1 MSKRNVAAGVPINV
15 LINKKRVVVVGGG
28 LAGLSG
34 AIRLARRGFDVE
46 LFEKNDRLG
55 GKMNERVLPSALQ
68 GASYRFG
75 LGPSLLTMPFVLDEL
90 FASCGEERSAHLEFV
105 PIDPIC
111 RYFYPDGS
119 ILNAS
124 ADLAQMKAEIERFS
138 SKEEAER
145 YEQFLDY
152 TRRIYDL
159 TAEIFLF
166 TPFQEVR
173 KLLKRKFL
181 PALLRLPQIDALRS
195 VHAST
200 EAAFTDKR
208 LVQMFDRYAT
218 YNGSNPFIAP
228 ATLNVIPWVEYGIGG
243 YYVRGGMYRI
253 VEKLHELALSHGV
266 RVHLNADVERILH
279 DGTHV
284 RGVCVDGATV
294 HADYVLCNGDVVE
307 SFNTLIEGFDRTR
320 RRLNRLEPSVSGM
333 VFLWGV
339 KGVFPQL
346 AHHNIV
352 FSSDYEREFYQ
363 IFNERRAPSEPTIYV
378 SISSKTDADHAPPGA
393 ENWFVLLNMP
403 YLDGQHWEQ
412 VVNQMRYAVLKGLHA
427 VGIDVEARIEVESVV
442 TPEEFYRLY
451 RSNKGSIYGISSNTK
466 TAAFLRPA
474 NRSRQLRGLYFA
486 GGSAHPGGGVPL
498 VLLSGKMAA
507 ELILEDSG
515 CKT

>member
-1 MSKRNVAAGVPINV
+1 MSSVRNKSKNNAKNTSTK
-15 LINKKRVVVVGGG
+15 NRVVVIGGG

-34 AIRLARRGFDVE
+34 AIRLAQRGFDVE

-55 GKMNERVLPSALQ
+55 GKMNERVLPSHTH
-68 GASYRFG
+68 GAPYRFG

-90 FASCGEERSAHLEFV
+90 FAWCGEERSKHIEFV
-105 PIDPIC
+105 PLEPIC

-119 ILNAS
+119 VLNAS
-124 ADLAQMKAEIERFS
+124 AHLATMKSEIERFS
-138 SKEEAER
+138 SRAEAER

-152 TRRIYDL
+152 TRRIYEL

-166 TPFQEVR
+166 TPFQELR
-173 KLLKRKFL
+173 KLLKRKFV

-200 EAAFTDKR
+200 QKAFTDKR

-218 YNGSNPFIAP
+218 YNGSNPFVAP

-253 VEKLHELALSHGV
+253 VEKLHELAVSADV

-279 DGTHV
+279 DSNRVHGVRVAGT
-284 RGVCVDGATV
+284 DI

-320 RRLNRLEPSVSGM
+320 RRLNRLEPSLSGM

-339 KGVFPQL
+339 KGVFQQL

-352 FSSDYEREFYQ
+352 FSSNYEREFHQ
-363 IFNERRAPSEPTIYV
+363 IFHERQAPDEPTIYI
-378 SISSKTDADHAPPGA
+378 SISSKTDADHAPPNA

-403 YLDGQHWEQ
+403 YLNGQPWERITD
-412 VVNQMRYAVLKGLHA
+412 QMRCAVLRGLHS
-427 VGIDVEARIEVESVV
+427 VGIDVEAHIEAELVV

-474 NRSRQLRGLYFA
+474 NRSRQLQGLYFA

-507 ELILEDSG
+507 ELILEDSSQR
-515 CKT
+515 